1 MKFKEPE
8 QMQDVED
15 PAEPTEENTR
25 PESPVPNCGLKHA
38 LDGVGDG
45 VGDGAGDGAGI
56 GESIEHGDAP
66 GLPQVGAMR
75 TARSPEDRHERP
87 RVVGT
92 VTVGGQSIPVIE
104 KKPGV
109 LRTYE
114 FVESLPPSTT
124 ASLPLQARI
133 IVQGARLLVTEGK
146 LAFTAK
152 DLTDA
157 AVRQG
162 LVTRQ
167 LPERIIGYYLPE
179 LRRRGLVL

>member
-8 QMQDVED
+8 QILESLLQDVED

-25 PESPVPNCGLKHA
+25 PESPVPNA
-38 LDGVGDG
+38 LDGVG
-45 VGDGAGDGAGI
+45 VGAGI

-87 RVVGT
+87 RLY
-92 VTVGGQSIPVIE
+92 GGQSIPVIE

>member
-8 QMQDVED
+8 QILESLLQDVED

-25 PESPVPNCGLKHA
+25 PESPVPNA
-38 LDGVGDG
+38 L
-45 VGDGAGDGAGI
+45 DGAGI
-56 GESIEHGDAP
+56 LASIEHGDAP

-87 RVVGT
+87 RLY
-92 VTVGGQSIPVIE
+92 GGQSIPVIE

>member
-8 QMQDVED
+8 QILESLLQDVED

-25 PESPVPNCGLKHA
+25 PESPVPNA
-38 LDGVGDG
+38 LD
-45 VGDGAGDGAGI
+45 
-56 GESIEHGDAP
+56 
-66 GLPQVGAMR
+66 GAMR

-87 RVVGT
+87 RLY
-92 VTVGGQSIPVIE
+92 GGQSIPVIE

-157 AVRQG
+157 AVRCG
-162 LVTRQ
+162 LATRQ